1 MSDDLVDISELTE
14 LCSEMSKVSTGC
26 PVWTIF
32 TGLGA
37 AFCRECGVLAR
48 GASLAICLG
57 VGVLYCLKCSGEGD
71 IKVVEGH
78 NNRVLAGSDRNDQS
92 GAGWTMSFM

>member
-14 LCSEMSKVSTGC
+14 LFSEMSKMSRGC
-26 PVWTIF
+26 SVGTAP

-37 AFCRECGVLAR
+37 AFCRECGILAG

-71 IKVVEGH
+71 IKVVEGR
-78 NNRVLAGSDRNDQS
+78 NKRVLAGSDRNDRS
-92 GAGWTMSFM
+92 GVGRTVSSM